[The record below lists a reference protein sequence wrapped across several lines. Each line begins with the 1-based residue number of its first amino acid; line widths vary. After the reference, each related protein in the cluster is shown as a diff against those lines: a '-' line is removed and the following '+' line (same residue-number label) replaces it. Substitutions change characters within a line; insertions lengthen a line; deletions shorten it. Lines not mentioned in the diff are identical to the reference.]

1 MARFPRVLTVTLTAV
16 ALGASTLVPALSSTA
31 DPAAAAGALFSRSA
45 ATADEEGQLIK
56 LPRLEDGIAT
66 RDVKLPPR
74 LTERSAGAAATDKLR
89 TTTISMVGV
98 SWTGEETPD
107 VEVRVRKS
115 DQWRK
120 WQELPLQEDL
130 PDGAESVIA
139 ARGKPERH
147 GTQPVW
153 TGRASGVQVRVKG
166 AQPKD
171 LLLTLINTGPQEDV
185 DKPSEEDAGDIGYGA
200 SGNENGRAARKKPRW
215 APAPPIFGRK
225 QWGANNSWRN
235 GRPEYNSSL
244 KQVHIHHTA
253 TSNNYSRG
261 DVPGIIRG
269 IYSYHTR
276 SLGWFD
282 IAYNF
287 LIDKYGRVWEG
298 RSGGVNRLV
307 KGAHTL
313 GFNHQSMGLALIGN
327 FEHVRPSDDALIQTE
342 RMAAW
347 KLDMAGRDER
357 GKVMTVSK
365 GSDRFAPGRRVRV
378 WVIDGHFHTNE
389 TSCPGAQ
396 LAKWLPWIRKYAYKR
411 DQMFNG

>member
-1 MARFPRVLTVTLTAV
+1 MARFPRVLTMTVTAV
-16 ALGASTLVPALSSTA
+16 ALGASMLVPAIGSTI
-31 DPAAAAGALFSRSA
+31 DPAAAGSAILARSA
-45 ATADEEGQLIK
+45 ATADDGQLIK

-66 RDVKLPPR
+66 RDVKLAPR
-74 LTERSAGAAATDKLR
+74 LIERSAGATSTEKLR
-89 TTTISMVGV
+89 TTTYSMVGV
-98 SWTGEETPD
+98 SWTGEETPQ

-115 DQWRK
+115 DEWRE

-130 PDGAESVIA
+130 PDGAEGAAA
-139 ARGKPERH
+139 ARGKVERH

-171 LLLTLINTGPQEDV
+171 LLMTLINTGPQEDV
-185 DKPSEEDAGDIGYGA
+185 KEPAEEEADDLG
-200 SGNENGRAARKKPRW
+200 SSSTNGRTARKRPRW
-215 APAPPIFGRK
+215 APKPGTFSRA

-235 GRPEYNSSL
+235 GSPEYNSSL

-253 TSNNYSRG
+253 TSNNYSKG

-287 LIDKYGRVWEG
+287 LIDKYGRAWEG

-313 GFNHQSMGLALIGN
+313 GFNHQSMGIALIGN
-327 FEHVRPSDDALIQTE
+327 FENVRPSDNALIQTE

-357 GKVMTVSK
+357 RTVTTVSK
-365 GSDRFAPGRRVRV
+365 GSDRFPPGRKVRV

-389 TSCPGAQ
+389 TSCPGGE

-411 DQMFNG
+411 DQMFNP

>member
-1 MARFPRVLTVTLTAV
+1 MARFPRVITVTLTAV
-16 ALGASTLVPALSSTA
+16 VLGASLLVPAIGSSI
-31 DPAAAAGALFSRSA
+31 DPAVAGSGLLARSAAAADD
-45 ATADEEGQLIK
+45 DEVIK

-66 RDVKLPPR
+66 RDVKLASR
-74 LTERSAGAAATDKLR
+74 LTERSAGAASTEKLG
-89 TTTISMVGV
+89 TTTFSMVGI
-98 SWTGEETPD
+98 SWTGEETPQ

-115 DQWRK
+115 DEWRK
-120 WQELPLQEDL
+120 WQVLPLQEDL
-130 PDGAESVIA
+130 PDGAESLVA
-139 ARGKPERH
+139 ARGRAERR

-171 LLLTLINTGPQEDV
+171 LLMTLINTGPQEDV
-185 DKPSEEDAGDIGYGA
+185 KEPEEQAEGDDLGYGA
-200 SGNENGRAARKKPRW
+200 SGRTARKRPRW
-215 APAPPIFGRK
+215 APQPSIFSRK

-235 GRPEYNSSL
+235 GRPEFNSSL

-287 LIDKYGRVWEG
+287 LIDKYGRAWEG

-313 GFNHQSMGLALIGN
+313 GFNHQSMGIALIGS
-327 FEHVRPSDDALIQTE
+327 FENVRPSDDALITTE

-347 KLDMAGRDER
+347 KLDMAGRDQR
-357 GKVMTVSK
+357 GTLVTISK
-365 GSDRFAPGRRVRV
+365 GSDRFPAGRRVRV

>member
-1 MARFPRVLTVTLTAV
+1 MAGFPRVITVSLTAV
-16 ALGASTLVPALSSTA
+16 ALGATMLVPALGSA
-31 DPAAAAGALFSRSA
+31 IGPAAAEDSNV
-45 ATADEEGQLIK
+45 IK

-74 LTERSAGAAATDKLR
+74 LTERSGDAASTEKLP
-89 TTTISMVGV
+89 TTTFSMVGV
-98 SWTGEETPD
+98 SWTGDEAPQ
-107 VEVRVRKS
+107 VEVRVSKS
-115 DQWRK
+115 DEWRE
-120 WQELPLQEDL
+120 WQTLPTQEDL
-130 PDGAESVIA
+130 PDADESVA
-139 ARGKPERH
+139 AKGKVERH

-153 TGRASGVQVRVKG
+153 TGRASGVQVRVGG

-171 LLLTLINTGPQEDV
+171 LKLTLINTGPQEDV
-185 DKPSEEDAGDIGYGA
+185 KAPKRQADDLGYGSA
-200 SGNENGRAARKKPRW
+200 DDSAPSARAARAKPKW
-215 APAPPIFGRK
+215 APRPVIYTRK

-253 TSNNYSRG
+253 TSNNYSKG

-287 LIDKYGRVWEG
+287 LIDKYGRAWEG
-298 RSGGVNRLV
+298 RSGGINKLV
-307 KGAHTL
+307 KGAHTR
-313 GFNHQSMGLALIGN
+313 GFNHQSMGIALIGN
-327 FEHVRPSDDALIQTE
+327 FENKRPSDDALIKTE

-357 GKVMTVSK
+357 GKLVTISQ
-365 GSDRFAPGRRVRV
+365 GSDRFPAGRRVRV

-411 DQMFNG
+411 DQMFNP

>member
-1 MARFPRVLTVTLTAV
+1 MSGARLFKIKGMARFPRVITVTLTAV
-16 ALGASTLVPALSSTA
+16 VVGASMLVPAIGSA
-31 DPAAAAGALFSRSA
+31 IDPAAA
-45 ATADEEGQLIK
+45 EEGQLIK

-74 LTERSAGAAATDKLR
+74 LNERSAAAASTEKLR
-89 TTTISMVGV
+89 TTTFSMVGV
-98 SWTGEETPD
+98 SWTGAQTPQ
-107 VEVRVRKS
+107 VEVRVSKS
-115 DQWRK
+115 DQWRE

-130 PDGAESVIA
+130 PDGGEGDVA
-139 ARGKPERH
+139 ARGKVERR

-153 TGRASGVQVRVKG
+153 TGRASGVQVRVEG

-171 LLLTLINTGPQEDV
+171 LKLTLINTGPQEDV
-185 DKPSEEDAGDIGYGA
+185 KAPKREADDLGYGSA
-200 SGNENGRAARKKPRW
+200 SNGSANGRVARSRPKW
-215 APAPPIFGRK
+215 APKPVIFTRS

-253 TSNNYSRG
+253 TSNNYSKG

-287 LIDKYGRVWEG
+287 LIDKYGRAWEG
-298 RSGGVNRLV
+298 RSGGIDRLV
-307 KGAHTL
+307 KGAHTR
-313 GFNHQSMGLALIGN
+313 GFNHQSMGIALIGN
-327 FEHVRPSDDALIQTE
+327 FENVRPSDDALIKTE

-357 GKVMTVSK
+357 GTLETISK
-365 GSDRFAPGRRVRV
+365 GSDRFPAGRRVRV

-396 LAKWLPWIRKYAYKR
+396 LAKWLPWIRKYAYQR
-411 DQMFNG
+411 DQMFNP